1 MSIAK
6 TKSELDGTHYVEIAA
21 GKHEGKH
28 WAADSIYI
36 DIQDFDFTPNF
47 YKSFKS
53 SIQYFDVYDN
63 FVISQ
68 GVGRQLVLN
77 LHYEGF
83 EELAQKIDKMLD
95 ENEEICFIGV

>member
-21 GKHEGKH
+21 GPFYNKH
-28 WAADSIYI
+28 WAEDSIYI
-36 DIQDFDFTPNF
+36 DDWDFNVNPWL
-47 YKSFKS
+47 YGAFKS
-53 SIQYFDVYDN
+53 SIKNFDVYDN
-63 FVISQ
+63 FAISQ

-83 EELAQKIDKMLD
+83 KELAQKIDKMLD
-95 ENEEICFIGV
+95 NNEEISFIGV